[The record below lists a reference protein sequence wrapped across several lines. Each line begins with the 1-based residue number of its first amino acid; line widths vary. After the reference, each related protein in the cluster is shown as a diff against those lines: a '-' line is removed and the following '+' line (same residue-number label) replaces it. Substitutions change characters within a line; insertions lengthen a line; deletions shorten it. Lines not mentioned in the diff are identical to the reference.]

1 MIYYFTG
8 QPGHGKTTLAVK
20 LKDYLSKTN
29 SVFHIDGDDIRK
41 LFNNQ
46 NYEKNG
52 RIQNI
57 RTAQNIARY
66 LDNLNHDVIISL
78 VAPYREIRNE
88 IKNNNVIEIYVHCDE
103 IRGREEYHAIDY
115 EPPTENYIDIN
126 TTNKTIEDSFD
137 ELIKKITE

>member
-41 LFNNQ
+41 LLNNQ
-46 NYEKNG
+46 NYEKSG

-88 IKNNNVIEIYVHCDE
+88 IKSNNVIEIYVHCDE
-103 IRGREEYHAIDY
+103 IRGREKFHAIDY
-115 EPPTENYIDIN
+115 EPPTENYIDID
-126 TTNKTIEDSFD
+126 TTNKSIDDTFN
-137 ELIKKITE
+137 ELIIQLTK